1 MTLTFAQ
8 PLPDRACGLLIWMAG
23 FWRGHGAVKG
33 ALRAFPP
40 LLSQR
45 VP

>member
-1 MTLTFAQ
+1 MQTL
-8 PLPDRACGLLIWMAG
+8 LDRACGLLIRMAG
-23 FWRGHGAVKG
+23 FWRGLGAVKG
-33 ALRAFPP
+33 ALRASPP